1 MPFNNINGIEGF
13 KLIHQGKIRDIY
25 QYDEGQILIITSDRI
40 SAFDFVFDDEIAGK
54 GNILTSITKHW
65 FKKTREI
72 IDNHFID
79 EEPKLKNEYIGRA
92 MLATKADVIPFEA
105 IVRGYLTGSAWQ
117 EYRKNKTI
125 GGEKTTK
132 VYNEYDELESPCFTP
147 TTKAKLGNK
156 DQPINFSKMEASIG
170 LDLAK
175 KIRSCSLELFEYARE
190 IYKKKGI
197 MLVDT
202 KFEFGLNTSGKLILI
217 DEIFTPDCSR
227 FWMENDVLKGSYN
240 SYDKQIFRNY
250 LTNNGWN
257 NNQIKLSDDIKKL
270 IINSYKTIHD
280 KIIDGS

>member
-1 MPFNNINGIEGF
+1 
-13 KLIHQGKIRDIY
+13 
-25 QYDEGQILIITSDRI
+25 
-40 SAFDFVFDDEIAGK
+40 
-54 GNILTSITKHW
+54 
-65 FKKTREI
+65 
-72 IDNHFID
+72 
-79 EEPKLKNEYIGRA
+79 
-92 MLATKADVIPFEA
+92 
-105 IVRGYLTGSAWQ
+105 
-117 EYRKNKTI
+117 
-125 GGEKTTK
+125 GEKTTK